1 METMNRDF
9 YNRMIKSTKRLLDA
23 NGAKDV
29 SQKELQY
36 DVATPSQPRV
46 VGRAYKRNTSTM
58 VSQTRGK
65 SLKRIN
71 KTNST
76 GVDNLNNLMYASFDY
91 RKTTK
96 PVYSNN
102 KDYWCSEYTERRR
115 KRITPKCGSATLR

>member
-23 NGAKDV
+23 NTRKDA

-36 DVATPSQPRV
+36 SVATPTQPRV
-46 VGRAYKRNTSTM
+46 VGRAYKRNASTM
-58 VSQTRGK
+58 ASQAREK

-76 GVDNLNNLMYASFDY
+76 GVDNLNSLMYASFDY
-91 RKTTK
+91 RKSTK

-115 KRITPKCGSATLR
+115 KRLTTK